1 MKKLLGIVALF
12 LLAYIIVKFG
22 LQEIE
27 VKENQETEI
36 ETNFVSDEIDTKVFF
51 YQGKLIDSNMLL
63 VKESTNLNN
72 AEFEEFKKSF
82 DFDKNTYL
90 IINCK
95 DKEVSEVLT
104 KEISEEEISFKVI
117 ASDKENY
124 ENSVVIMIEN
134 FKITNLNLIKVEWE
148 ES

>member
-104 KEISEEEISFKVI
+104 KEISSSEISFKVI

>member
-12 LLAYIIVKFG
+12 LLAYIILKFG
-22 LQEIE
+22 LQKIE
-27 VKENQETEI
+27 VKENQDTEI
-36 ETNFVSDEIDTKVFF
+36 ATNFVSDKIDTKVFF

-104 KEISEEEISFKVI
+104 KEISSSEISFKVI
-117 ASDKENY
+117 ASEKENY

>member
-117 ASDKENY
+117 ASEKENY

>member
-36 ETNFVSDEIDTKVFF
+36 ETNFVSDEMDTKVFF

-104 KEISEEEISFKVI
+104 KEISSSEISFKVI
-117 ASDKENY
+117 ASEKENY

>member
-12 LLAYIIVKFG
+12 LLAYIILKFG
-22 LQEIE
+22 LQKIE
-27 VKENQETEI
+27 VKENQDTEI
-36 ETNFVSDEIDTKVFF
+36 ATNFVSDKIDTKVFF
-51 YQGKLIDSNMLL
+51 YQGKLINSNMLL
-63 VKESTNLNN
+63 VKESTDLNN
-72 AEFEEFKKSF
+72 DEFEEFKKTF
-82 DFDKNTYL
+82 DFTKNTYL

-104 KEISEEEISFKVI
+104 KDISEKGISFKVI
-117 ASDKENY
+117 ASEKENY

>member
-12 LLAYIIVKFG
+12 LLAYIVLKFG

-72 AEFEEFKKSF
+72 TEFEEFKKTF

-95 DKEVSEVLT
+95 DKEVSEVLI
-104 KEISEEEISFKVI
+104 KDISEEEISFKVI

-134 FKITNLNLIKVEWE
+134 FKITNLNLVKVEWE
-148 ES
+148 D

>member
-12 LLAYIIVKFG
+12 LLAYIILKFG

-72 AEFEEFKKSF
+72 AEFEEFKKTF

-104 KEISEEEISFKVI
+104 KDISEEGISFKVI
-117 ASDKENY
+117 ASEKENY